1 MIPGSGLSPGEGNGN
16 PLQCSCVQ
24 NSMDTRLSD
33 YHFSLFGIISMCV
46 ERSKK
51 EKRKEWRME
60 EGEEGRRKRV
70 KSLLFTERIPRW
82 LSGNRACLPMQE

>member
-1 MIPGSGLSPGEGNGN
+1 
-16 PLQCSCVQ
+16 
-24 NSMDTRLSD
+24 MDRGAWKATVHGVAKSQIGLSD
-33 YHFSLFGIISMCV
+33 YHFSSFGIITMCV

-70 KSLLFTERIPRW
+70 RSLLFTETIPRW